1 MVQKIF
7 IENVCINLILFK
19 SMYDIIILEKHLINI
34 IHGVNYMNPDVLDPK
49 NLSCIKI
56 YIQVLNF
63 LSKCLDRLGKNIN
76 LYKESNKIDDSIY
89 VLFQTLQSIYEIMP
103 FKLLK
108 KDDNFTFDL
117 SKKPEDNIFYTNIDL
132 SFISS
137 RLIDIIT
144 KENTWFFL
152 FNYFFRNAQMHHKHL
167 LDSFTQVGNDT
178 CITHYGIRIMIDN
191 KVRSQKLIKTLFKE
205 NETIVKKYDKITIVK
220 KSEQEYEMKVV
231 INISFIFEL
240 VNSIKLA
247 FVDGLN
253 ELANYIDIIN
263 EYDLINKYDID
274 KNLYKK
280 VINEWLESI

>member
-34 IHGVNYMNPDVLDPK
+34 IHGVNYMNSDVLDPK

-117 SKKPEDNIFYTNIDL
+117 SKNLKIIY
-132 SFISS
+132 FIQ
-137 RLIDIIT
+137 I
-144 KENTWFFL
+144 
-152 FNYFFRNAQMHHKHL
+152 
-167 LDSFTQVGNDT
+167 
-178 CITHYGIRIMIDN
+178 
-191 KVRSQKLIKTLFKE
+191 
-205 NETIVKKYDKITIVK
+205 
-220 KSEQEYEMKVV
+220 
-231 INISFIFEL
+231 
-240 VNSIKLA
+240 
-247 FVDGLN
+247 
-253 ELANYIDIIN
+253 
-263 EYDLINKYDID
+263 
-274 KNLYKK
+274 
-280 VINEWLESI
+280 